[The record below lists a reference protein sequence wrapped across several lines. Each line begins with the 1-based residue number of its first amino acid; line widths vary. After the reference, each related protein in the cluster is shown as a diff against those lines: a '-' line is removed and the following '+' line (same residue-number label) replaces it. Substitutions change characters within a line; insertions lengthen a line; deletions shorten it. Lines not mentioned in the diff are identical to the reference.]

1 MGSLLENAPYDYPFR
16 ETSEQLKLDVWSK
29 GFEIPGRDPKTWRQD
44 VCRRVMKYSEH
55 GNIDSK
61 YGWEID
67 HIYPRAKG
75 GVSTWD
81 NLQPLNWLT
90 NRQKGDTYPYSC
102 ERENLVVISVRVSSI
117 NTDLINMPRK
127 RI

>member
-1 MGSLLENAPYDYPFR
+1 MGSLLKNVPYDYPFR

-29 GFEIPGRDPKTWRQD
+29 GFEIPNRDPKVWRRD
-44 VCRRVMKYSEH
+44 VCHRVMKYSEH
-55 GNIDSK
+55 GNTDSK

-102 ERENLVVISVRVSSI
+102 ERKSPMVISVRVSSVNMDFI
-117 NTDLINMPRK
+117 NVPRR